1 MNNTEFMNEALR
13 LAKEAAQEGEVPVGA
28 VVTIGNKIIGRGRNR
43 REKGKN
49 ALCHA
54 EIEAINQAC
63 NRLGGWRL
71 WECELYVT
79 LEPCPMCAGAIINAR
94 IKNVVFGAYD
104 KKNGACG
111 SVVNLFDSDFSFR
124 PLYFGGFMENECAE
138 ILKQFFKNIRSKENK
153 TITDNLKE
161 KNKMERIDSFN
172 VDHTKLLRGMYISRI
187 DGDVI
192 TYDIRTR
199 RPNIEDVMENGAIH
213 TFEHLFATYVRN
225 TEQKN
230 NIIYFGPMGC
240 RTGFYFLTTG
250 ITHADSLKLTQDA
263 LRFIAGFEGDVPGV
277 SAIECGNYRD
287 HDLEGAK
294 KEAADQLEI
303 LKNWTTADMI
313 Y

>member
-1 MNNTEFMNEALR
+1 MKEFFMQEALR
-13 LAKEAAQEGEVPVGA
+13 LARLSADEGEVPVGA

-43 REKGKN
+43 REKVKN
-49 ALCHA
+49 ALHHA
-54 EIEAINQAC
+54 EIEAINEAC
-63 NRLGGWRL
+63 ARLGGWRL
-71 WECELYVT
+71 WECEMYVT
-79 LEPCPMCAGAIINAR
+79 LEPCPMCAGAIINSR
-94 IKNVVFGAYD
+94 IKHVTFGAWD

-111 SVVNLFDSDFSFR
+111 SVTNLLTSGFSYT
-124 PLYFGGFMENECAE
+124 PPYKGGFMETECAE
-138 ILKQFFKNIRSKENK
+138 VLSQFFKSLREKSQNDKKVKENAAM
-153 TITDNLKE
+153 E
-161 KNKMERIDSFN
+161 KIASFT

-187 DGDVI
+187 DGDVV

-199 RPNIEDVMENGAIH
+199 RPNVEDVMENGAIH
-213 TFEHLFATYVRN
+213 TLEHLFATFVRN
-225 TEQKN
+225 SEFKD

-250 ITHADSLKLTQDA
+250 MTHGEALKLTQDA
-263 LRFIAGFEGDVPGV
+263 LAFIEVFDGEVPGV

-294 KEAADQLEI
+294 KEAADQKEV

>member
-1 MNNTEFMNEALR
+1 MKKQFMDEALR
-13 LAKEAAQEGEVPVGA
+13 LAELAFLEGEVPVGA
-28 VVTIGNKIIGRGRNR
+28 VITIGNKIIGTGRNR

-49 ALCHA
+49 ALHHA
-54 EIEAINQAC
+54 EIEAINEAC
-63 NRLGGWRL
+63 KRLGGWRL

-111 SVVNLFDSDFSFR
+111 SVTNLFESGFSYS
-124 PLYFGGFMENECAE
+124 PSYEGGFMEEECADV
-138 ILKQFFKNIRSKENK
+138 LSRFFKDLRKKSEEKKQPKREN
-153 TITDNLKE
+153 NNME
-161 KNKMERIDSFN
+161 KIASFT

-187 DGDVI
+187 DGDVV

-199 RPNIEDVMENGAIH
+199 RPNVEEVMENGAIH
-213 TFEHLFATYVRN
+213 TVEHLFATFVRN
-225 TEQKN
+225 SEFKD

-250 ITHADSLKLTQDA
+250 MTHAQALSLTKDA
-263 LRFIAGFEGDVPGV
+263 LAFIESFEGEVPGV
-277 SAIECGNYRD
+277 SAVECGNYRD

-294 KEAADQLEI
+294 KEAADQKEI